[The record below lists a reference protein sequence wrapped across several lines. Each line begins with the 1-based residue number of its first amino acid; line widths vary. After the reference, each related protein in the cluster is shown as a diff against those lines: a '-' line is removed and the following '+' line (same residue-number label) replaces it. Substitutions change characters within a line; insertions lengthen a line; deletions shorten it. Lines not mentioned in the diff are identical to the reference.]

1 MNEHKSAL
9 VAFFLSF
16 FPGVGHLYLNRKR
29 GIVYLLVFIG
39 LIGCGLCLAFLS
51 GSGELFV
58 FFLIIAFLVLLINVL
73 DMLVALLRGRP
84 VAAVMESGQT
94 GGTTHQTSQSQQQ
107 NERFFTILLSFIPGL
122 GHFQLGLMTR
132 GSAFLIAFFGLA
144 VMVLFVTVITGEKG
158 FALFLGGLPII
169 WLSSLFDAL
178 QLLGR
183 KERGEVIVD
192 RSFFEELEEN
202 RDAGRKSG
210 VLATFLSVIPGAGHM
225 YLGLQRRGLQL
236 MAAFVFSIYIM
247 DVLRLSIFLF
257 LIPIIW
263 FYSFFDGLQQFSR
276 WRRGEVRDEPVAD
289 WLLNHQKWIGIGLI
303 GLGGYYLLDQVLL
316 PLIEPNFPD
325 FNISFLFHSYV
336 QTSIVSML
344 LIGGGLKLL
353 LGKKQREEGKAE
365 CDNGE

>member
-1 MNEHKSAL
+1 MNEHKSVL
-9 VAFFLSF
+9 VAIFLSL
-16 FPGVGHLYLNRKR
+16 FPGLGHLYLNRKR
-29 GIVYLLVFIG
+29 GIVYLLAFLG
-39 LIGCGLCLAFLS
+39 LIGCGFCLAFLLHD
-51 GSGELFV
+51 GGPFV
-58 FFLIIAFLVLLINVL
+58 FFLIIAFLVWLANVL
-73 DMLVALLRGRP
+73 DMLVSLLKGRP
-84 VAAVMESGQT
+84 AEAVMESGQT
-94 GGTTHQTSQSQQQ
+94 GGTTHQASRSQQQ
-107 NERFFTILLSFIPGL
+107 YERFFTILLSFIPGL

-144 VMVLFVTVITGEKG
+144 VMVLFVTVVTREEG

-169 WLSSLFDAL
+169 WFYSLFDAL

-183 KERGEVIVD
+183 KERGEEIVD
-192 RSFFEELEEN
+192 RSFFEELEES
-202 RDAGRKSG
+202 REAGRKSG

-236 MAAFVFSIYIM
+236 MAAFVFSFYIM
-247 DVLRLSIFLF
+247 DALRLTIFLF

-276 WRRGEVRDEPVAD
+276 WRRGEVRDEPVVD

-303 GLGGYYLLDQVLL
+303 GLGGFYLLDQVVL
-316 PLIEPNFPD
+316 PIIERNFPD
-325 FNISFLFHSYV
+325 FNINYWFHSYV
-336 QTSIVSML
+336 QTSIVSIL

-365 CDNGE
+365 CGNGE